1 MNSEAVQ
8 RQQARRVLTML
19 DASRHSRMALQAAV
33 ELARE
38 HRAELVALYVE
49 DENLLRSADFPFA
62 CEVVHAADWRGR

>member
-8 RQQARRVLTML
+8 RQQARRVLAML

-49 DENLLRSADFPFA
+49 EI
-62 CEVVHAADWRGR
+62 GRAHV